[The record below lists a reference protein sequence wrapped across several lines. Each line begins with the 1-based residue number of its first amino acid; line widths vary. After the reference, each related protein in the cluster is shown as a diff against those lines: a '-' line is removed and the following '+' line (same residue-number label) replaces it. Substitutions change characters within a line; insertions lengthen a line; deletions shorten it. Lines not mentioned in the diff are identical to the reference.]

1 MSMRC
6 KTDGTWWALGAAGLL
21 ALGGL
26 VAARQRRR
34 PVQVGIHFENLDE
47 PALEHVMRA
56 QRQLGEAGVSFDT
69 GYGMQSRTRDWEF
82 DWSLGG
88 PVLVEFRRFD
98 GD

>member
-1 MSMRC
+1 MGRRC
-6 KTDGTWWALGAAGLL
+6 TTDGTWWALGAAGLM
-21 ALGGL
+21 AFGGL

-34 PVQVGIHFENLDE
+34 PVQVGIHFEELDDE
-47 PALEHVMRA
+47 AMGHVMRA
-56 QRQLGEAGVSFDT
+56 QRQLHDAGVSFDT
-69 GYGMQSRTRDWEF
+69 GTEIPSRTRDWEF